1 MSPPNCDPTAEVIE
15 KIEAAVRNLIGDK
28 ADKFMEAL
36 EKNEDAS
43 LQDAVKAAG
52 VAPQET
58 GNVLR
63 AVNQILSQGWECPEK
78 KGKLLEKITLM
89 MQITLTYVS
98 KTMFVKYRKNVKQG
112 QKRGPPLTAG
122 WARSVIHKPA

>member
-1 MSPPNCDPTAEVIE
+1 
-15 KIEAAVRNLIGDK
+15 
-28 ADKFMEAL
+28 MEAL

-78 KGKLLEKITLM
+78 KSKLLEKITLM
-89 MQITLTYVS
+89 MQITLIYVS
-98 KTMFVKYRKNVKQG
+98 KTMFVK
-112 QKRGPPLTAG
+112 
-122 WARSVIHKPA
+122 

>member
-28 ADKFMEAL
+28 ADKFIEAL

-58 GNVLR
+58 GSVLR

-78 KGKLLEKITLM
+78 KSKLLEKITLV

-98 KTMFVKYRKNVKQG
+98 KTMFVK
-112 QKRGPPLTAG
+112 
-122 WARSVIHKPA
+122 